1 MVIYV
6 NDSGVFRSDNS
17 MSYNSASQV
26 NRIEKLTNVNSDTSS
41 VVREAQKAY
50 VAENTPAYNISISSA
65 GKAAVQSLKALGEG
79 LSKLNG
85 KTDFA
90 SMITSN
96 LRDGLNDGRNRADRG
111 VQNDQRNADDRNGLN
126 AQRNIADRNG
136 LNAQRNVTER
146 NGLNAQRTET
156 DNNGLNGLNRNRFDE
171 PRTGAYTNR
180 YLDNTDDSV
189 TGIYDVQQSNVRPTS
204 SFADNTETEEVS
216 VTSETPQA
224 RPAEPSQI
232 ADEDYEAG
240 SAASASVNTG
250 NLTRYTEFQLRQMVV
265 EGTITSADMNGELD
279 KRASDTGLRIEPSQ
293 EAAMKQAVAAY
304 DYQMAYQIN
313 ASITQ

>member
-126 AQRNIADRNG
+126 
-136 LNAQRNVTER
+136 
-146 NGLNAQRTET
+146 
-156 DNNGLNGLNRNRFDE
+156 GLNRNRFDE

-216 VTSETPQA
+216 VTRETPQA

-232 ADEDYEAG
+232 ADEDYDSG

>member
-111 VQNDQRNADDRNGLN
+111 VQNDQWNA
-126 AQRNIADRNG
+126 AD
-136 LNAQRNVTER
+136 R

-189 TGIYDVQQSNVRPTS
+189 TGIYDVQQSNVRLTS

-232 ADEDYEAG
+232 ADEDYDAG